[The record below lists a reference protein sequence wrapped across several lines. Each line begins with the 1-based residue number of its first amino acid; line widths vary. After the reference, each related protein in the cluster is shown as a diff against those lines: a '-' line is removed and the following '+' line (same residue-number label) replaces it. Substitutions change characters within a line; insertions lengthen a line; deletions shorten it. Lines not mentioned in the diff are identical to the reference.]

1 MYSQDFQL
9 QMSCVLLIDVPGT
22 LMCDQFEVLQFQLH
36 FSGVVLDIVNGFQKL
51 TMVVGYGI
59 FEWDVDFYIG
69 EPGFQVF
76 LGWLSTVDMTEM
88 QELAVN
94 PMVQI
99 LITIA
104 EALPDQFQ

>member
-9 QMSCVLLIDVPGT
+9 QMSCVLPIDVPGT
-22 LMCDQFEVLQFQLH
+22 LMCDQFEVIQFQLH

-51 TMVVGYGI
+51 TMVVGYEI

-94 PMVQI
+94 LMVQV